1 VITGTM
7 ASEEA
12 SNSIRT
18 LVLDVNNN
26 DFNYID
32 HKSVEWLV
40 VDDVLYTN
48 DPSKVSNATQELQVG
63 DWLSQPA
70 IHHLVDIS
78 KDRVVLKNES
88 ADATIAISLESL
100 TANDLRV
107 TGQPRRKKL
116 LTFLDKLADSP
127 KDLVFEELNVNKS
140 FSPSNDAH
148 AIDYEKFVRNF

>member
-1 VITGTM
+1 M

-127 KDLVFEELNVNKS
+127 EDLVFEQLNVN
-140 FSPSNDAH
+140 
-148 AIDYEKFVRNF
+148 